1 MTTPELPAD
10 LLDQLIDTGN
20 KALNDHYHERACSCS
35 QWPASCA
42 TGSHYAFG
50 TWDTDAFA
58 IALPAIINAYERAK
72 AQRAATA
79 EAATGPVA
87 DGWDAGQRL
96 HALYGTH
103 TGKGRVIRTGRN
115 LVLGW
120 LAYLDSGAAFYIL
133 KDGTHAGP
141 FGTADGAVRD
151 AKRKAAR

>member
-1 MTTPELPAD
+1 VTTPELPAD
-10 LLDQLIDTGN
+10 LLDQLIDAGN
-20 KALNDHYHERACSCS
+20 KELNDYYHERACACS
-35 QWPASCA
+35 AWPGACL
-42 TGSHYAFG
+42 TPGITPG
-50 TWDTDAFA
+50 EWDTSAFA
-58 IALPAIINAYERAK
+58 IGLPAVIAAYEQAK

-79 EAATGPVA
+79 EAATGPVK

-103 TGKGRVIRTGRN
+103 PGKGRVIRTGRN

-141 FGTADGAVRD
+141 FGTDDGAVRD
-151 AKRKAAR
+151 AKRKADQ